1 MVTMGRPGQE
11 CPAAMRSQPR
21 PAVRYYPARPAGGP
35 QQAPDLRPPGP
46 AERLRENYMKFC
58 DLGSRGVHVTNER
71 AFGLALNAE
80 SRAGCDLRQSSGIAA
95 LGLRGVAMGLSQV
108 GLPTR
113 TKVDPA
119 VRRPLDLTA
128 RLQECGTGRPRV
140 VRMPSDW
147 WDSPAVAA
155 CPLAVGA
162 QSGRTARKFTR
173 NTLKEWGLVA
183 LAAGSVAEPGQ
194 PLGLRLLRRTGEVMC
209 AVLDPSDRA
218 PVLRMP
224 DRNEE
229 AGRGLQM
236 VDALSD
242 VWGWSPVTGR
252 GKAVWAILFCALFIF
267 C

>member
-1 MVTMGRPGQE
+1 MNVHLALHETQ
-11 CPAAMRSQPR
+11 
-21 PAVRYYPARPAGGP
+21 
-35 QQAPDLRPPGP
+35 
-46 AERLRENYMKFC
+46 
-58 DLGSRGVHVTNER
+58 DLGQDVICVNH
-71 AFGLALNAE
+71 
-80 SRAGCDLRQSSGIAA
+80 
-95 LGLRGVAMGLSQV
+95 LGLPSTVRGVAMGLSQV

-128 RLQECGTGRPRV
+128 RLQQSAPGRPRV

-155 CPLAVGA
+155 CPLGAGA
-162 QSGRTARKFTR
+162 QSGRTARRFTR
-173 NTLKEWGLVA
+173 STLREWGLITLADDAEAIVGEFVA
-183 LAAGSVAEPGQ
+183 NAVSHAAGAASGDGSGQ

-209 AVLDPSDRA
+209 AVLDPSDMA

-252 GKAVWAILFCALFIF
+252 GKAVWAILFCGLCVVNANPLPGRTSSVTLRYPHSAHPP
-267 C
+267 CASHEGKATD

>member
-1 MVTMGRPGQE
+1 
-11 CPAAMRSQPR
+11 
-21 PAVRYYPARPAGGP
+21 
-35 QQAPDLRPPGP
+35 
-46 AERLRENYMKFC
+46 
-58 DLGSRGVHVTNER
+58 
-71 AFGLALNAE
+71 
-80 SRAGCDLRQSSGIAA
+80 
-95 LGLRGVAMGLSQV
+95 LSQV

-128 RLQECGTGRPRV
+128 RLQCAPGRPRV

-155 CPLAVGA
+155 CTLGAGA
-162 QSGRTARKFTR
+162 QSGRTARRFTR
-173 NTLKEWGLVA
+173 STLKEWGLASLADDAEAIVGEFVA
-183 LAAGSVAEPGQ
+183 NAVSHAARAAAAAGQ
-194 PLGLRLLRRTGEVMC
+194 PVGLRLLRRAGEVMC
-209 AVLDPSDRA
+209 AVLDPSDVA

-252 GKAVWAILFCALFIF
+252 GKAVWAILFCALSAPLALA
-267 C
+267 

>member
-1 MVTMGRPGQE
+1 MG
-11 CPAAMRSQPR
+11 M
-21 PAVRYYPARPAGGP
+21 
-35 QQAPDLRPPGP
+35 
-46 AERLRENYMKFC
+46 
-58 DLGSRGVHVTNER
+58 
-71 AFGLALNAE
+71 
-80 SRAGCDLRQSSGIAA
+80 
-95 LGLRGVAMGLSQV
+95 SQV
-108 GLPTR
+108 GLPIR

-119 VRRPLDLTA
+119 FRRPLDLSA
-128 RLQECGTGRPRV
+128 RLHCAPGRPRV

-155 CPLAVGA
+155 FSLGPSA
-162 QSGRTARKFTR
+162 QSARSARRFTR
-173 NTLKEWGLVA
+173 NTLREWGLVA
-183 LAAGSVAEPGQ
+183 LADDAEAIVGEFVANAVSHAARAAQEQKDLPGQ

-224 DRNEE
+224 DRDEE

-252 GKAVWAILFCALFIF
+252 GKAVWAILFCA
-267 C
+267 

>member
-1 MVTMGRPGQE
+1 MNVHLVLHETRNLGQDVM
-11 CPAAMRSQPR
+11 CVDHQ
-21 PAVRYYPARPAGGP
+21 
-35 QQAPDLRPPGP
+35 
-46 AERLRENYMKFC
+46 
-58 DLGSRGVHVTNER
+58 GSPSY
-71 AFGLALNAE
+71 A
-80 SRAGCDLRQSSGIAA
+80 
-95 LGLRGVAMGLSQV
+95 RGVAMGLSQV

-119 VRRPLDLTA
+119 VRRPLDLAA
-128 RLQECGTGRPRV
+128 RLREYAPGRPRV

-155 CPLAVGA
+155 CSLGNGA

-173 NTLKEWGLVA
+173 NTLKEWGLGTLADDAEAIVGEVVA
-183 LAAGSVAEPGQ
+183 NAVSHAAPSAEEPGQ

-252 GKAVWAILFCALFIF
+252 GKAVWAILFCALFPF

>member
-1 MVTMGRPGQE
+1 
-11 CPAAMRSQPR
+11 
-21 PAVRYYPARPAGGP
+21 
-35 QQAPDLRPPGP
+35 
-46 AERLRENYMKFC
+46 
-58 DLGSRGVHVTNER
+58 
-71 AFGLALNAE
+71 
-80 SRAGCDLRQSSGIAA
+80 
-95 LGLRGVAMGLSQV
+95 
-108 GLPTR
+108 
-113 TKVDPA
+113 
-119 VRRPLDLTA
+119 
-128 RLQECGTGRPRV
+128 
-140 VRMPSDW
+140 MPSDW

-155 CPLAVGA
+155 CPLNTGA

-173 NTLKEWGLVA
+173 NTLKEWGLVTLADDAEAIVGEFVANA
-183 LAAGSVAEPGQ
+183 LSHAASHAARSAGEPGQ
-194 PLGLRLLRRTGEVMC
+194 SLGLRLLRRTGEVMC

-252 GKAVWAILFCALFIF
+252 GKAVWAILFCALFTF